1 MDEQFKNN
9 IDVIAQECLRGAR
22 QDRATIIKLLSV
34 DPASE
39 EAAYMRST
47 ARDVAL
53 RVSGGCAKVGGCI
66 GLDYAPC
73 KMNCSF
79 CSFAEKLGIVTDAAR
94 LSDDQVLAIARDYA
108 ETGVNTITLRTTE
121 FYDVNEVC
129 RLVALIR
136 QNVPGAYEICLNVGE
151 LSPEAARHAFECG
164 ASSAYHVFRL
174 GEGVD
179 TPFDPEVRKQTVRAI
194 SASPLK
200 LNTGIEPIGI
210 EHTNEQLADH
220 ILFALSCD
228 PESLGIK
235 PRVNVP
241 GTPFEG
247 KAPLSDERI
256 AQIVAVIRLV
266 SGSRVKYVS
275 SHPGEAL
282 ALSAGGNGSNV
293 ERGASPHAASF
304 SEREWRGI
312 TPQDNIALLRAA
324 GLSDGLVHP
333 DPRFVDGANWWASGQ
348 LPAVENPTFISDDGA
363 TMMHGANG
371 GVVPLKLAGADEGE
385 GEGAVAQDAV
395 GVGVAGVADAATAA
409 AAGSAGAAADVA
421 TAAAAG
427 VAADAATAAAA
438 GAAAGAD
445 DAAHAPGAAAI
456 DPRAA
461 ADQHVIAE
469 IDRIANEG
477 LRGAIQNEETIL
489 RLLNLSVDSP
499 EVAYMRQVAGD
510 FAMRVAGGHGRVAG
524 AIGLDL
530 HPCKMNC
537 SFCSFGEKW
546 GLVREERILT
556 VDQVV
561 SMARSYV
568 EAGITQVTLRST
580 EFYDLNE
587 IARMVTRIRA
597 EVPGDYEICL
607 NVGELSAAMA
617 YACWQAGANSAYH
630 VLRMGEGVDTP
641 FDPEVRRRSIDAI
654 CASPL
659 KFSSCIEPIGVE
671 HTNEQIA
678 QRMAYVLSREPYAVG
693 IMPRIPVPGTP
704 LGHLPMLGR
713 AVMRQ
718 QLAVLRLCAG
728 SHVKYVSMH
737 PDEVL
742 GLELGANCFS
752 VERGAIPR
760 DTEFSEEEWKGLSA
774 AQGLEIVR
782 AAGYRC

>member
-1 MDEQFKNN
+1 MNEQFKQK
-9 IDVIAQECLRGAR
+9 IDAIAQECLRGA
-22 QDRATIIKLLSV
+22 QQSRATIVELLSV
-34 DPASE
+34 DSSSE
-39 EAAYMRST
+39 EAAYMCSV
-47 ARDVAL
+47 AHDVAL

-66 GLDYAPC
+66 GIDYAPC

-79 CSFAEKLGIVTDAAR
+79 CSFAEKLGIVTTAVR
-94 LSDDQVLAIARDYA
+94 LSDDQILAIARDYVQA
-108 ETGVNTITLRTTE
+108 GVNTITLRTTE
-121 FYDVNEVC
+121 FFDMNEVC
-129 RLVALIR
+129 RLVTLIR
-136 QNVPGAYEICLNVGE
+136 QNVPGTYEICLNVGE
-151 LSPEAARHAFECG
+151 LSPEMARHAFECG

-179 TPFDPEVRKQTVRAI
+179 TPFDPEVRKRTVRAI
-194 SASPLK
+194 SESPLK
-200 LNTGIEPIGI
+200 LNTGIEPIGV

-220 ILFALSCD
+220 IVFALSCD

-282 ALSAGGNGSNV
+282 ALKAGGNGSNV
-293 ERGASPHAASF
+293 ERGASPHAADF

-324 GLSDGLVHP
+324 GFGSGLVHP
-333 DPRFVDGANWWASGQ
+333 DPRFVEGATWWAPER
-348 LPAVENPTFISDDGA
+348 LTAVENPTFIGADGA
-363 TMMHGANG
+363 TLMRGANG
-371 GVVPLKLAGADEGE
+371 GVVSLKLAGADESE
-385 GEGAVAQDAV
+385 
-395 GVGVAGVADAATAA
+395 GVAGASVAVCG
-409 AAGSAGAAADVA
+409 AAGEM
-421 TAAAAG
+421 
-427 VAADAATAAAA
+427 
-438 GAAAGAD
+438 GAAAGT
-445 DAAHAPGAAAI
+445 AAGGAVGGAAGAVDALSAVDVASSRSVAADPQASGVVGSGSQAA
-456 DPRAA
+456 DPR
-461 ADQHVIAE
+461 VVAE
-469 IDRIANEG
+469 IDRIADEG
-477 LRGAIQNEETIL
+477 LRGAVQNEETIL
-489 RLLNLSVDSP
+489 RLLNLPVDGP

-510 FAMRVAGGHGRVAG
+510 FALRVTGGRGRVAG

-537 SFCSFGEKW
+537 AFCSFGEKW

-556 VDQVV
+556 ADQVV

-587 IARMVTRIRA
+587 IADMVARIRA

-607 NVGELSAAMA
+607 NVGELSPAMA

-774 AQGLEIVR
+774 AQGLEIVH